1 MTWSHWEIS
10 PFITS
15 VFFILGVLTL
25 FWVSQN
31 WLITFL
37 NTHYQR
43 VNESIIN
50 DWYGLVYMLVF
61 VFVFGMQALIVGQP
75 DAWIFMNFQ
84 LIALTFCGYFL
95 NIRIAN
101 YYLYPLVLVFMI
113 FNRSLGYWQSWGHA
127 LALLLFFTTLRTLR
141 KRVPLQTK
149 VGQVTLYFLT
159 CAGFGLV
166 LWWFMWLKFNLSWG
180 TYWQEWGYLMIF
192 EVLLYI
198 YASMLSANAQ
208 LKQNLVS
215 FANHDALTKTE
226 NFAAYTTAIN
236 YHLTAS
242 RQNGVP
248 LTMMMFDIDHFKRV
262 NDTYGHLAGDQILQH
277 VTQVAETVFEANN
290 PNIAL
295 YRTGGEEF
303 NVLFPSYDLTEA
315 RLVAEQL
322 FAAVNHLVVPFNGH
336 QIQLSISVGI
346 AQLQPEDTT
355 PTEFY
360 RSVDDNL
367 YAAKKHGRMQIV
379 AK

>member
-1 MTWSHWEIS
+1 
-10 PFITS
+10 
-15 VFFILGVLTL
+15 
-25 FWVSQN
+25 
-31 WLITFL
+31 
-37 NTHYQR
+37 
-43 VNESIIN
+43 
-50 DWYGLVYMLVF
+50 
-61 VFVFGMQALIVGQP
+61 
-75 DAWIFMNFQ
+75 
-84 LIALTFCGYFL
+84 
-95 NIRIAN
+95 
-101 YYLYPLVLVFMI
+101 
-113 FNRSLGYWQSWGHA
+113 
-127 LALLLFFTTLRTLR
+127 
-141 KRVPLQTK
+141 
-149 VGQVTLYFLT
+149 
-159 CAGFGLV
+159 
-166 LWWFMWLKFNLSWG
+166 
-180 TYWQEWGYLMIF
+180 MIF

-277 VTQVAETVFEANN
+277 VTQVAEAVFKANN

-295 YRTGGEEF
+295 YRTGCEEF

-360 RSVDDNL
+360 RRVDDNL

>member
-50 DWYGLVYMLVF
+50 DWYGLVYML

-149 VGQVTLYFLT
+149 VGQVTLYFVT
-159 CAGFGLV
+159 CACFGLI

-198 YASMLSANAQ
+198 YANMLSANAQ

-277 VTQVAETVFEANN
+277 VTQVAEAVFKANN

-360 RSVDDNL
+360 RRVDDNL

>member
-50 DWYGLVYMLVF
+50 DWYGLVYML

-149 VGQVTLYFLT
+149 VGQVTLYFVT
-159 CAGFGLV
+159 YACFGLI

-277 VTQVAETVFEANN
+277 VTQVAEAVFKANN

-360 RSVDDNL
+360 RRVDDNL